1 MTVPQILFLVIGL
14 VTLGSAVMVVTTRN
28 MVRAA
33 LYLIVTL
40 FSVAVLYVMLNAGFF
55 AVVQVVIYI
64 GAISILFIFAVM
76 LTRDVMSW
84 DQQAVNRSW
93 LLAAFLALVLF
104 GAIVLALVNWNG
116 FSTLAPA
123 LADDTAVLQQLG
135 QALVSP
141 DGYVIPFEVA
151 SVLLVAAMVGA
162 IYVAWGKK

>member
-1 MTVPQILFLVIGL
+1 MTAMQILFIVVGL
-14 VTLGSAVMVVTTRN
+14 VTLGSAIMVVSTRN

-40 FSVAVLYVMLNAGFF
+40 FSIAVLYVMLNAGFF

-76 LTRDVMSW
+76 LTRNVMAW
-84 DQQAVNRSW
+84 DRSAVNRGW
-93 LLAAFLALVLF
+93 LLAAFLAVVLF
-104 GAIVLALVNWNG
+104 AGIFLAFQGWAG
-116 FSTLAPA
+116 FSTLPPT
-123 LADDTAVLQQLG
+123 LVDDTPTIQQLG
-135 QALVSP
+135 LALVSP

-162 IYVAWGKK
+162 IYVAWSRK

>member
-1 MTVPQILFLVIGL
+1 MTAMQILFIIVGL
-14 VTLGSAVMVVTTRN
+14 VTIGSAIMVVSTRN

-76 LTRDVMSW
+76 LTRDVMAW
-84 DQQAVNRSW
+84 DRNAVNRGW
-93 LLAAFLALVLF
+93 LLAAFLAVVLF
-104 GAIVLALVNWNG
+104 AGIFLAVQGWAG
-116 FSTLAPA
+116 FSSLPPA
-123 LADDTAVLQQLG
+123 LADDTPSIQQLG
-135 QALVSP
+135 LALVSP

-162 IYVAWGKK
+162 IYAAWGRK

>member
-1 MTVPQILFLVIGL
+1 MTVPQILFLIIGL

-40 FSVAVLYVMLNAGFF
+40 FSIAVLYVMLNAGFF

-84 DQQAVNRSW
+84 ENRATNRNW

-104 GAIVLALVNWNG
+104 SGIVLALVNWPG
-116 FSTLAPA
+116 ITAQAPA
-123 LADDTAVLQQLG
+123 LADDTPVLQELG
-135 QALVSP
+135 RALVSP

>member
-1 MTVPQILFLVIGL
+1 MTVPQILFLVISL

-40 FSVAVLYVMLNAGFF
+40 FSVAVVYVMLNAGFF

-84 DQQAVNRSW
+84 EQPATNRNW

-104 GAIVLALVNWNG
+104 GGIVLAIGGWSGNAA
-116 FSTLAPA
+116 LAPA
-123 LADDTAVLQQLG
+123 LADDTAALQQLG
-135 QALVSP
+135 EALVSP